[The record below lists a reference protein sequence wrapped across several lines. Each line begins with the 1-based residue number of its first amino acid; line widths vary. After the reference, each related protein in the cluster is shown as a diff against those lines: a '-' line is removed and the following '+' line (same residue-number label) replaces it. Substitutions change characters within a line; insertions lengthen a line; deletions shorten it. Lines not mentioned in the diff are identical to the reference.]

1 MELLTADTLPAE
13 ESDNAFVVGIFS
25 LLDTLLGVP
34 MPAALATLSLP
45 DTVTNALLY
54 GTGPLAPYLALA
66 RACESGDD
74 EAFASTTVALG
85 LSSNQVNW
93 AHLQALAWAET
104 LLE

>member
-1 MELLTADTLPAE
+1 M
-13 ESDNAFVVGIFS
+13 VGIFS

-34 MPAALATLSLP
+34 LPAALASLSLP
-45 DTVTNALLY
+45 ESVTNALLY

-66 RACESGDD
+66 QACETGDD
-74 EAFASTTVALG
+74 DTFAKSCSALR

-104 LLE
+104 LLD